1 MQMPCSHRQLAWATC
16 GAIRLFPRRKSKNND
31 HEMAK
36 DPVIWA
42 EDKEILALEGND
54 GLAKL
59 TPRSRISRAANI
71 DKKTFLNN

>member
-1 MQMPCSHRQLAWATC
+1 
-16 GAIRLFPRRKSKNND
+16 
-31 HEMAK
+31 MAEN
-36 DPVIWA
+36 PVIWA

-59 TPRSRISRAANI
+59 TPRSRISRAANS